1 MTSHEKKQSFYK
13 VVFVPKNSSQ
23 FHVFQVGE
31 ACIEYIENPGGKHVD
46 TSSVLTFSFDFHECH
61 TSLANGVFWCFLTF
75 SVENQRFLWLQRI
88 AEAKEPTKAC
98 PHTASWEPF
107 HSKTTD
113 SQCHPAGMSLF
124 LSIYLYLYIY
134 IFIYSYIFL
143 TYVYIYI
150 CISISTLRLFIRIVY
165 KRTLPLALWCW

>member
-1 MTSHEKKQSFYK
+1 MPHKPCEWS
-13 VVFVPKNSSQ
+13 
-23 FHVFQVGE
+23 
-31 ACIEYIENPGGKHVD
+31 
-46 TSSVLTFSFDFHECH
+46 
-61 TSLANGVFWCFLTF
+61 FLTF

-124 LSIYLYLYIY
+124 LSIYLFLYIY

-150 CISISTLRLFIRIVY
+150 YVSLCISISTLRLFIRIVY
-165 KRTLPLALWCW
+165 KRTLPYQRYDAGKGCLKKGKISIPLFSGKGCQGCLATQV